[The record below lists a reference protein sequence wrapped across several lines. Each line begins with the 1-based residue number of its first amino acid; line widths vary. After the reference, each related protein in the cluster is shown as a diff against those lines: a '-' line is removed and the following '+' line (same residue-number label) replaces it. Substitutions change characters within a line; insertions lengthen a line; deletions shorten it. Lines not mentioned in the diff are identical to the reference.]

1 MLPRLWPGAVSAS
14 RSPFQTVGR
23 PPQGNLTQGSQVL
36 LCEKMPHG
44 LGGLLFLIDLSGPEP
59 LQKIRRLQIY
69 YLNLGG
75 RVEYMIGNTL
85 RDGDASDGG
94 NYIVETL
101 QVRHIDGC
109 INTDPCAQQFLHI
122 LIPLEMAAALRICVG
137 KLIHKNQLRM
147 AAEGGV
153 QIKFL

>member
-1 MLPRLWPGAVSAS
+1 
-14 RSPFQTVGR
+14 
-23 PPQGNLTQGSQVL
+23 
-36 LCEKMPHG
+36 
-44 LGGLLFLIDLSGPEP
+44 
-59 LQKIRRLQIY
+59 
-69 YLNLGG
+69 
-75 RVEYMIGNTL
+75 MIGNTL

-101 QVRHIDGC
+101 QVLHIDGC